1 MGAMTL
7 PIIPDPDSS
16 AIAPRSQKVSL
27 EGTIASLGALSAC
40 IVAVASMFTAVQALD
55 VSQAAARQR
64 IFENQLDVCM
74 QFGELTSKAVTD
86 NDKNIDRVAG
96 PLDAAGVE
104 EMSGQLAASN
114 EMSRQMHSQYLQ
126 LTMLMPEDISDA
138 AYKAM
143 EKRTEIYNAQVEIYN
158 AETITPAALTALT
171 ALGGEEQDLLNAAS
185 TACSAYVSDKAGIKA

>member
-1 MGAMTL
+1 MSGMTL
-7 PIIPDPDSS
+7 PVVPEPDSS
-16 AIAPRSQKVSL
+16 AVPSRSQKVSL

-64 IFENQLDVCM
+64 IFENQLGVCM
-74 QFGELTSKAVTD
+74 QFGELTSKAVAD
-86 NDKNIDRVAG
+86 NDKNVDRVAG
-96 PLDAAGVE
+96 PLDTAGVE
-104 EMSGQLAASN
+104 DMAQQLANST

-158 AETITPAALTALT
+158 AETITPAALTALN
-171 ALGGEEQDLLNAAS
+171 ALGGQEQDLLNEAS
-185 TACSAYVSDKAGIKA
+185 TACSAYVSDKAGIKD